1 MIASRGDSKRS
12 RRMQGGPGFGRGGF
26 TLISVIV
33 AVALLTIGVLAL
45 SRTTTSVTYAQTSAT
60 SRTIALS
67 IARAHMER
75 VRSRNPWTLVPEAP
89 VRVDATGALDAEG
102 EFLRSVDVFEEA
114 PNLLRVTIEVAY
126 PRGIDPVKLVTLI
139 YRGTS

>member
-1 MIASRGDSKRS
+1 MRTSRADSTRPSRKR
-12 RRMQGGPGFGRGGF
+12 GGPGFGRRGF
-26 TLISVIV
+26 TLVSVIV

-60 SRTIALS
+60 SRTVALA

-75 VRSRNPWTLVPEAP
+75 VRSRNPWTLAPEPP

-102 EFLRSVDVFEEA
+102 KFLRSVEVLEEA
-114 PNLLRVTIEVAY
+114 PNLLRVTVEVTY
-126 PRGIDPVKLVTLI
+126 PRGIDPVKLVTLT